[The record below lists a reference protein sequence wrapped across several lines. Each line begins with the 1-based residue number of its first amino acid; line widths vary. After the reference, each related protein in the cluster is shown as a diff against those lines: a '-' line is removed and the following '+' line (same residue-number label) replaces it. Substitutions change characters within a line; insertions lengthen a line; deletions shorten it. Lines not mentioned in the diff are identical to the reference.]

1 MNYKDV
7 KTRISDIYYF
17 GAQTGLLKKNGA
29 RALKQAPR
37 AHSIEI
43 KQLPQKPLAL
53 FLLVVAPASIRR
65 GRMHGWGHGLR
76 CGRGALG

>member
-7 KTRISDIYYF
+7 KTRISDGYYF
-17 GAQTGLLKKNGA
+17 GAHTGLLKKNGA
-29 RALKQAPR
+29 RALNQAPR

-53 FLLVVAPASIRR
+53 FLLVI
-65 GRMHGWGHGLR
+65 
-76 CGRGALG
+76 ALT